1 MKKYDLHIH
10 SKFSDGDYSVE
21 EIIDKL
27 KFYGIEIFS
36 ITDHDNIQS
45 IKAME
50 NADKKGL
57 IYIPGVEISC
67 EKDGYKMHIL
77 GYNIDANNQ
86 ELIKL
91 LQDMKLRKNL
101 RNLEIIQQLKEKFG
115 IVITKEETENLLKA
129 KNFVGQTTIA
139 RLLTKRGDIPNTQY
153 AFDNYF
159 KYMDL
164 KTPATAQL
172 EQAIKVIHNAGGYA
186 VLAHPISLEKTYGVN
201 IEDIFGM
208 FRDVNLDGIEIF
220 NSKHTLSDIKRYLK
234 LAKKEKL
241 LISGGSDFHGDIMK
255 PNVKLGRIS
264 KDDSEKEHHYKM
276 TILSKCIDKDRM
288 KDIYDGDEI
297 EI

>member
-91 LQDMKLRKNL
+91 LQNMKLRKIL

-186 VLAHPISLEKTYGVN
+186 VLAHPISLEKTYGLN